1 MLNLVASPTRSG
13 EGSLLVN
20 LRRIWSLKLE
30 MTNVKTDFRL
40 GICSEEFD

>member
-1 MLNLVASPTRSG
+1 MLNLVASPTKSG

-20 LRRIWSLKLE
+20 IRKILPIKLE

-40 GICSEEFD
+40 GLFSQEFD